1 MRPVRTFVG
10 RSIVRRSTLWVS
22 GLFLSLVSVL
32 LLSGCAYPAALPTPA
47 LEATSTLEAQA
58 APTETRPRSEEPIGT
73 QIALDTP
80 ISLTTPATGEIIGTA
95 VAPMA
100 TAETL
105 PEPTPD
111 VTPTPILPSPE
122 QARDRALDFLR
133 EAYQLRLP
141 ANDSFTAV
149 ENASA
154 VEGFQWIATYTSG
167 PVTVAVG
174 APQNV
179 EDRYVVP
186 VKIDNDQ
193 ANAHWWGEVD
203 SSDLVATTVAA
214 GLPRPRSRDVSAWIG
229 HVVKLPAG
237 SPYDDDFEG
246 AQGNRHGID
255 SNVGNVLTILDSL
268 NGYIGRVKIW
278 GELRYGVDDYNGRR
292 ILVRKIELLDG
303 PLSED
308 TGQSGATAEPEPI
321 PTTTASVESLSSN
334 TDFGPSGAI
343 LSPLPHGV
351 IASPVQVMGE
361 AEGAFENQCS
371 AAGGR
376 QR

>member
-1 MRPVRTFVG
+1 MKPARTLVG

-22 GLFLSLVSVL
+22 GLFLSLVSTL
-32 LLSGCAYPAALPTPA
+32 LLSGCAYPAVLPTPA
-47 LEATSTLEAQA
+47 LEATAV
-58 APTETRPRSEEPIGT
+58 PIETGPRSEEPT
-73 QIALDTP
+73 ATESALDTS
-80 ISLTTPATGEIIGTA
+80 ISLTTPATSEITGTL

-100 TAETL
+100 TAEAL
-105 PEPTPD
+105 PEPTP
-111 VTPTPILPSPE
+111 VATPTPILPSPE
-122 QARDRALDFLR
+122 QAHGSGARLSR

-141 ANDSFTAV
+141 ANDSFAAV
-149 ENASA
+149 ENASP
-154 VEGFQWIATYTSG
+154 VEGFQWVATYTSG
-167 PVTVAVG
+167 PVTVTVG

-237 SPYDDDFEG
+237 SPYDDYFEG

-255 SNVGNVLTILDSL
+255 SNVGNVLAILEDLS
-268 NGYIGRVKIW
+268 GYTGRVKIW

-303 PLSED
+303 PLSAD
-308 TGQSGATAEPEPI
+308 TGQNGATAEPEPI
-321 PTTTASVESLSSN
+321 PTRLPALKVCPAMSILDPAGLS
-334 TDFGPSGAI
+334 FHLCHMA
-343 LSPLPHGV
+343 
-351 IASPVQVMGE
+351 
-361 AEGAFENQCS
+361 
-371 AAGGR
+371 
-376 QR
+376 